1 MKKIL
6 MRDLQRDS
14 KWVEKLPAVILRN
27 KKAIAIVVPIDYNT
41 KDNEAKQAI
50 AGVFNDIKK
59 RS

>member
-1 MKKIL
+1 

-14 KWVEKLPAVILRN
+14 KWVEKLPAVIMRN

-41 KDNEAKQAI
+41 GNNEVKQSI